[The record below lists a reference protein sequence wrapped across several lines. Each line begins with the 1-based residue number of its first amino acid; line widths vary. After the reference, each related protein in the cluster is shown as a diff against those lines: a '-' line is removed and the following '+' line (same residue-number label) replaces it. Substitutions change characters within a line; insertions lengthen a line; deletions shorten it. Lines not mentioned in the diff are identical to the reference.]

1 MNFLSKIII
10 PVVVLGIT
18 LYGFRKKVN
27 LYDSFLVGAKDGL
40 IMTFHIAPS
49 IIAMVFATN
58 LFLNSHFIDYFFR
71 FLHPLFQTIHI
82 PVEILPMAFVRPI
95 SGTASLAILNNI
107 LMIYGPDSFVG
118 RLASTLQ
125 GCTDTT
131 IYVLALYFGSI
142 KVTKTGHALGVGL
155 FADLMG
161 ILASF
166 VIVSFFFGSMS

>member
-1 MNFLSKIII
+1 MNLFSKLII
-10 PVVVLGIT
+10 PIFVVGVVL
-18 LYGFRKKVN
+18 YAFYKKVD
-27 LYDSFLVGAKDGL
+27 LYESFLQGAKEGL
-40 IMTFHIAPS
+40 IMTFHIAPA

-58 LFLNSHFIDYFFR
+58 LFLNSHFIDHAFR
-71 FLHPLFQTIHI
+71 FLHPLFQIIHI
-82 PVEILPMAFVRPI
+82 PIEIIPMALVRPI

-107 LMIYGPDSFVG
+107 LLSYGPDSFVG

-142 KVTKTGHALGVGL
+142 KVSKTGHALFAGL

-166 VIVSFFFGSMS
+166 FIVSFLFG